1 MISLL
6 MPTRARPHNLERISR
21 SILDT
26 AENPKDLE
34 LIIYIDN
41 DDHSYDEYLKKP
53 LIKPKVIR
61 GERIVLSEMW
71 NKCFEKAKGDI
82 LMHLGDD
89 IIFQTKNWDLTV
101 KETFDDY
108 PDHIVFVYGNDGSP
122 GGRDFGTHGIIHRK
136 WAETVGYF
144 VPPYFSSDYN
154 DTALNYMAEKIGRK
168 RYIDILTEHM
178 HPDLHKGDFDITH
191 QERKARHN
199 RDDVGAIYH
208 SKMPEFDEAAERLRR
223 AIDEFQR

>member
-6 MPTRARPHNLERISR
+6 MPTRNRPHNLERISR

-26 AENPKDLE
+26 AEDIKDIE

-53 LIKPKVIR
+53 LIMPTVIR
-61 GERIVLSEMW
+61 GDRIVLSEMW
-71 NKCFEKAKGDI
+71 NKCYESASGDI

-89 IIFQTKNWDLTV
+89 IVFQTKNWDLTV

-108 PDHIVFVYGNDGSP
+108 PDHIVFVYGDDGSP
-122 GGRDFGTHGIIHRK
+122 GGKGFGTHGIIHRK

-154 DTALNYMAEKIGRK
+154 DTWLNHVAEIIGRK

-191 QERKARHN
+191 QERKERHN
-199 RDDVGAIYH
+199 RDDVGSIYG
-208 SKMPEFDEAAERLRR
+208 SKASERQADADKLRKVM
-223 AIDEFQR
+223 Q